1 VIKSFD
7 PPPILNPTM
16 NEDILTLDKGRVIL
30 QRPAKFSEESYQ
42 DFENW
47 VNLMLRKAKRSIEKP
62 KEK

>member
-1 VIKSFD
+1 
-7 PPPILNPTM
+7 M